1 MRPAPAA
8 ASLRR
13 PPPNVGHS
21 PDVGCLSASRS
32 GPLPAAWPRGN
43 AQGAINVAGAHGYVR
58 GSEID
63 RLYRDLTG
71 GIVMAWK
78 TDELRHSLGL
88 SALGQETTIAS
99 APRGRRPLPFAI
111 GGERR

>member
-1 MRPAPAA
+1 MPWFISRSLLYDALRQVEEPFPDRQ
-8 ASLRR
+8 SFVRYQVRTTYHLRR
-13 PPPNVGHS
+13 MAEEV
-21 PDVGCLSASRS
+21 
-32 GPLPAAWPRGN
+32 
-43 AQGAINVAGAHGYVR
+43 AQGAISVAGAHGYVR

-88 SALGQETTIAS
+88 SALG
-99 APRGRRPLPFAI
+99 
-111 GGERR
+111 

>member
-1 MRPAPAA
+1 MRYQVRATYH
-8 ASLRR
+8 LRR
-13 PPPNVGHS
+13 MAEEV
-21 PDVGCLSASRS
+21 
-32 GPLPAAWPRGN
+32 
-43 AQGAINVAGAHGYVR
+43 AQGAISVAAAHGYVR

-88 SALGQETTIAS
+88 SALGQEITIAGS
-99 APRGRRPLPFAI
+99 AGT
-111 GGERR
+111 

>member
-1 MRPAPAA
+1 MAEE
-8 ASLRR
+8 
-13 PPPNVGHS
+13 V
-21 PDVGCLSASRS
+21 
-32 GPLPAAWPRGN
+32 
-43 AQGAINVAGAHGYVR
+43 AQGAMSVAGAHGYVR

-88 SALGQETTIAS
+88 SALGQEITIVGPA
-99 APRGRRPLPFAI
+99 GT
-111 GGERR
+111 